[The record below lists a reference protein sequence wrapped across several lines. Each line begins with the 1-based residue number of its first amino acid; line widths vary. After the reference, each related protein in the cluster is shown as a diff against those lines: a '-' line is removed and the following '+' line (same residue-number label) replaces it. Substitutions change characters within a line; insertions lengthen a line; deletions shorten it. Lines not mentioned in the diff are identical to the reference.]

1 MQNQVCFLLSYIK
14 YGDNDAVLHCFSKDA
29 GYQSFFA
36 RGIYSARNKK
46 KAYLF
51 PLNQINITVVPRRN
65 SGGIPTISKI
75 EMVAQD
81 YDFAD
86 VKINTVLL
94 FVADFLNQVLREET
108 HHSNTYSEIGRFL
121 NALYSGDL
129 GAYTAFI
136 FKILSCQGLSPLPG
150 DGDYLDPESGTFS
163 ASQTHSFFTE
173 EISAV
178 WKQLASAADIYDVA
192 LKRPLRRSFLDSLM
206 LYYKFHVTGFSEPNS
221 LEIIHQIYE

>member
-1 MQNQVCFLLSYIK
+1 MQNQICLLLSYVK
-14 YGDNDAVLHCFSKDA
+14 YGDNDAVLHCFSKDS

-36 RGIYSARNKK
+36 RGIYSPKNKK

-51 PLNQINITVVPRRN
+51 PLNQINITLAPKRG
-65 SGGIPTISKI
+65 SGGIPNVSKI
-75 EMVAQD
+75 EMLTQD

-86 VKINTVLL
+86 VKVNTVLL

-108 HHSNTYSEIGRFL
+108 HHNTIYLETQRFL
-121 NALYSGDL
+121 NHLYAGNL

-136 FKILSCQGLSPLPG
+136 FKILACQGLSPLSG
-150 DGDYLDPESGTFS
+150 AGNYLDPESGTF
-163 ASQTHSFFTE
+163 AEAQAHSFFTE

-178 WKQLASAADIYDVA
+178 WKKLIEAENIYDVA
-192 LKRPLRRSFLDSLM
+192 LKRMLRRSFLDSLM
-206 LYYKFHVTGFSEPNS
+206 LYYKFHLAGFSEPNS